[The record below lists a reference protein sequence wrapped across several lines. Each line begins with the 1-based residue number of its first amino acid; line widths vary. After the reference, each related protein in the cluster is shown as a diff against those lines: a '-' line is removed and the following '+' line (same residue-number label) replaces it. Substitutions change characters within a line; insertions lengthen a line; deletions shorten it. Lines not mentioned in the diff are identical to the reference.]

1 MKIKGTR
8 ERLCMRRCV
17 SSLLREW
24 GKACAPCKRAG
35 IKAKSSHA
43 EPEPSTG
50 PGAIMRRPCA
60 RRAPRAGTKLRGMSV
75 DTLPVTSTPCIG
87 VCRLDRDKL
96 CMGCRRT
103 LGEIAAWSR
112 LDETERLRLMR
123 EVLPRRRIGH
133 VRA

>member
-1 MKIKGTR
+1 
-8 ERLCMRRCV
+8 
-17 SSLLREW
+17 
-24 GKACAPCKRAG
+24 
-35 IKAKSSHA
+35 
-43 EPEPSTG
+43 
-50 PGAIMRRPCA
+50 MRRPCA

-75 DTLPVTSTPCIG
+75 DTLPVISTPCIG

>member
-1 MKIKGTR
+1 M
-8 ERLCMRRCV
+8 
-17 SSLLREW
+17 
-24 GKACAPCKRAG
+24 GKACAPFKRAG
-35 IKAKSSHA
+35 TNAKSSQAKIHR
-43 EPEPSTG
+43 EDQCKRS
-50 PGAIMRRPCA
+50 AIVRQPLA
-60 RRAPRAGTKLRGMSV
+60 RCAPRAGTKLRGMSV